1 MLFNE
6 NQFGLI
12 SQLPLAV
19 LSYQELEIK
28 NLELKNLRQ
37 QGHSQQF
44 FKDKILSDLAH
55 EKLIKAVMVC
65 FSDLEGCFKSLDYD
79 KQFFIKNNEN
89 FTFDGSSVKGF
100 ASQEQSDLVLQVDWS
115 SFYWLPGRVFGE
127 GKVAIF
133 ANVLDRNGQLYPS
146 DFRGILREFTENYQK
161 NNKIHYNIAPE
172 IEGFLLKGIDA
183 EQNFTKQEGFKLVT
197 TGGYYNSLPKDPL
210 RVFIDSVAEAKRA
223 MAFENEKDH
232 PEVAPSQFEL
242 NYKYN
247 TPVEACD
254 QIQLYKKHQICVL
267 SDFLKSAH
275 IHFL

>member
-79 KQFFIKNNEN
+79 KQFFIKN
-89 FTFDGSSVKGF
+89 SSYILFLCVTYSSKKRMLNVK
-100 ASQEQSDLVLQVDWS
+100 
-115 SFYWLPGRVFGE
+115 
-127 GKVAIF
+127 KK
-133 ANVLDRNGQLYPS
+133 
-146 DFRGILREFTENYQK
+146 REKKRQ
-161 NNKIHYNIAPE
+161 IA
-172 IEGFLLKGIDA
+172 
-183 EQNFTKQEGFKLVT
+183 
-197 TGGYYNSLPKDPL
+197 
-210 RVFIDSVAEAKRA
+210 
-223 MAFENEKDH
+223 
-232 PEVAPSQFEL
+232 
-242 NYKYN
+242 
-247 TPVEACD
+247 
-254 QIQLYKKHQICVL
+254 
-267 SDFLKSAH
+267 
-275 IHFL
+275 